1 VKETAAWDGSRMS
14 TTLAQISKLE
24 LWKTEVDIKPVDG
37 GITNQNF
44 IVSDRGQKY
53 FVRVGVDIPEH
64 GIKRFNEL
72 AASRAAH
79 TAGLSPEVIYSEP
92 GIMVLDFIEAAA
104 LTAADIRHPDLLP
117 EIIKL
122 VQRCHRDIPRVYRGP
137 ALIFWVFQVLRDYF
151 QTLKEGQSSWVNQL
165 AGLMKIANRLEQD
178 VGEIELVFGH
188 NDLLSANFLNDGHRL
203 WLIDWDYAGF
213 NSPLFDLGGL
223 ASNNQFLP
231 EQENLLL
238 ESYYGSAPSRTL
250 LKKYSAMKCASLLRE
265 VMWSMVS
272 EIHSDID
279 FDYAAYTR
287 NNLSMF
293 EKAWEVHRQ
302 Q

>member
-1 VKETAAWDGSRMS
+1 MS
-14 TTLAQISKLE
+14 TSLEQISKLE

-79 TAGLSPEVIYSEP
+79 AAGLSPEVIYSEP

-104 LTAADIRHPDLLP
+104 LTAEDIRHPDLLP
-117 EIIKL
+117 EIINL
-122 VQRCHRDIPRVYRGP
+122 VQRCHRDVPRFYRGP

-165 AGLMKIANRLEQD
+165 AGLMKIALQLEQD

-223 ASNNQFLP
+223 ASNNQFSP

-287 NNLSMF
+287 KNLSMF

-302 Q
+302 K